1 VSLIEENYAHLSALA
16 LTAARAAKKRYPVC
30 DLDDLLQVAMM
41 WCVTHPGKLGT
52 YLHDEDERR
61 GTRMLTASMRN
72 AARKWAREDRAASY
86 GYDLDDDAFYSKRML
101 KGDGNSNKPGLLYY
115 VFNRSNWPKPPPVEG
130 GARSK
135 GDPAEGGTWL
145 TMMVDLSAAIE
156 ALPKDELALLERH
169 FGAGHTYEFLGRQA
183 TPPVSKATVAK
194 RIDRAVGKVQAFL
207 GGPKPREDEPEE
219 GWDSGVEPEYVG
231 TRRVVSNAHARAITD
246 NQ

>member
-1 VSLIEENYAHLSALA
+1 MSLIEENYEHLSALA

-41 WCVTHPGKLGT
+41 WAVTHPGKLGT

-101 KGDGNSNKPGLLYY
+101 KGDGNKPGLLHY
-115 VFNRSNWPKPPPVEG
+115 VFNRENWPKPPPVEG

-145 TMMVDLSAAIE
+145 AMMVDLSAAIE
-156 ALPKDELALLERH
+156 ALPAEDRNLLDLH
-169 FGAGHTYEFLGRQA
+169 FGGGDTYEVLGRRA
-183 TPPVSKATVAK
+183 TPQVSKATIAK

-219 GWDSGVEPEYVG
+219 GWDLEPEYVG
-231 TRRVVSNAHARAITD
+231 TRRVISNAHARAITD

>member
-1 VSLIEENYAHLSALA
+1 MSLIEENYAHLSALA
-16 LTAARAAKKRYPVC
+16 LTAARAAKKRYPVS

-101 KGDGNSNKPGLLYY
+101 KGDGNKPGLLHY
-115 VFNRSNWPKPPPVEG
+115 VFNRENWPKPPPVEG

-145 TMMVDLSAAIE
+145 AMMVDLSAAIE
-156 ALPKDELALLERH
+156 ALPAEDHILATAHYGDGL
-169 FGAGHTYEFLGRQA
+169 TYEQIGADVLRPA
-183 TPPVSKATVAK
+183 VSKATVAK

-219 GWDSGVEPEYVG
+219 GWDSGVDPEYVG
-231 TRRVVSNAHARAITD
+231 TRRVVSNAHARTITD